1 MPVPGYRRQLQAV
14 VSGSATPYGYTLTLW
29 TATAVTSAVR
39 GEPRAVDAVALLI
52 GATLSF
58 VAVGACAAG
67 GLRRPIGP
75 RAAGPTP
82 LWAAL
87 HLPSAGAGMLLC
99 RLLASCLS
107 QWLLWTAVGAVSTT
121 AYLLGVAAQFWY
133 AERHGAEA
141 PARPEDAQHAS

>member
-1 MPVPGYRRQLQAV
+1 MLGPGYRRQLQAV

-29 TATAVTSAVR
+29 TATAVTSAAR
-39 GEPRAVDAVALLI
+39 GSPRAVDAVVLLI

-58 VAVGACAAG
+58 VAVGAFAAG

-99 RLLASCLS
+99 RLLASFLS
-107 QWLLWTAVGAVSTT
+107 GCLLWTAVGAVST
-121 AYLLGVAAQFWY
+121 AVYLVGVAAQFWY
-133 AERHGAEA
+133 AERHLGES
-141 PARPEDAQHAS
+141 PERSQDAQHAS